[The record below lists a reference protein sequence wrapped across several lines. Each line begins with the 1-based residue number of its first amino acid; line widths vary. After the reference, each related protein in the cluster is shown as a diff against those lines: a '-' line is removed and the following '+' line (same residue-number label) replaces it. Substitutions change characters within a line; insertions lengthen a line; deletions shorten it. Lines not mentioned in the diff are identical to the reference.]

1 MKVDNE
7 RCGMLPV
14 SSCNESKAS
23 RSWDP
28 NDQLREHQDEYTIT
42 IKRFDQ
48 TAYSE
53 IAPIS
58 RVRLCEDG
66 EEGRYQGHLPA
77 PGGDDGGG
85 DEYSPG
91 GDGGDNRGDGRE

>member
-1 MKVDNE
+1 MS
-7 RCGMLPV
+7 C
-14 SSCNESKAS
+14 CNESKAS

-28 NDQLREHQDEYTIT
+28 NDQSREHQEEYTIT

-66 EEGRYQGHLPA
+66 EEDGYQGDLPA
-77 PGGDDGGG
+77 PGRDDG
-85 DEYSPG
+85 DITSCL
-91 GDGGDNRGDGRE
+91 